1 METGQ
6 EDY

>member
-6 EDY
+6 KI

>member
-6 EDY
+6 IN